1 MSVSKPRPERRSR
14 RRANDSRRALLRAI
28 LGLPVGPR
36 DVFLLHRFG
45 GMSLGQVSDHLHLGL
60 ERAEVHA
67 LLVDALVC
75 IARAA
80 PSVDP

>member
-28 LGLPVGPR
+28 LRLPLGPR

-45 GMSLGQVSDHLHLGL
+45 GMSLDQISDHLGL

-67 LLVDALVC
+67 SMVHALVR

-80 PSVDP
+80 PPVEP

>member
-1 MSVSKPRPERRSR
+1 
-14 RRANDSRRALLRAI
+14 LLRVI
-28 LGLPVGPR
+28 LRLPRGPR

-45 GMSLGQVSDHLHLGL
+45 GMSLDQVSDHLGL
-60 ERAEVHA
+60 ERAEVHV

-80 PSVDP
+80 PSVEP